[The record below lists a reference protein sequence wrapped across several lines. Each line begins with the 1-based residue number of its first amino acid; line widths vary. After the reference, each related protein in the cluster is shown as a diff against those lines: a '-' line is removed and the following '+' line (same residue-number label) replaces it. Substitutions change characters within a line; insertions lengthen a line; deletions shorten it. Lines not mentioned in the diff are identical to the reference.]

1 MASYAG
7 QSALTALWNKVIAV
21 LAGKADKNSVYSK
34 AEVDYKLAT
43 TYGSG
48 GSGTNGT
55 NASLM
60 MAAAPKSSTNTLS
73 LSDEETVDTSDCVH
87 LEGTE
92 TISGVKTFRGTGN
105 LFYSGGLKIRST
117 NTSYSAS
124 LVNTTASNMSVY
136 LPTNTSSSQ
145 YLLSRQSSGTTANTI
160 PYYTGTNGAMGTKTI
175 ATSTLSESSNEIPTS
190 AAIIAYLR
198 SKGLIS

>member
-7 QSALTALWNKVIAV
+7 QAALTALWIKIIAV

-43 TYGSG
+43 TAS
-48 GSGTNGT
+48 SGTNGT

-60 MAAAPKSSTNTLS
+60 MAAPKSSANTLS
-73 LSDEETVDTSDCVH
+73 LSDEGIDTSDCVH
-87 LEGTE
+87 LTGTE
-92 TISGVKTFRGTGN
+92 TISGVKTFSGTGN

-117 NTSYSAS
+117 NTSYSS
-124 LVNTTASNMSVY
+124 TLINTTASNTSIY

-145 YLLSRQSSGTTANTI
+145 YLLSRQTSGTTSNTI

-175 ATSTLSESSNEIPTS
+175 ATTTLSESSNEIPTS

>member
-7 QSALTALWNKVIAV
+7 QTALTALWVKIIAV

-43 TYGSG
+43 TAS
-48 GSGTNGT
+48 SGTNGT

-60 MAAAPKSSTNTLS
+60 MAAPKSSSTSTLS
-73 LSDEETVDTSDCVH
+73 LSDEGIDTSDCVH

-92 TISGVKTFRGTGN
+92 TISGVKTFSGTGN

-136 LPTNTSSSQ
+136 LPTNTSGSQ
-145 YLLSRQSSGTTANTI
+145 YLLSRQSSGTTANTV

>member
-7 QSALTALWNKVIAV
+7 QTALTALWNKVVAA
-21 LAGKADKNSVYSK
+21 LAGKADRNSVYSK

-43 TYGSG
+43 TYGVA

-55 NASLM
+55 NSSLM
-60 MAAAPKSSTNTLS
+60 MAASPKSGSSTLS
-73 LSDEETVDTSDCVH
+73 LTSEDGGDTSDYVH
-87 LEGTE
+87 LSGTE
-92 TISGVKTFRGTGN
+92 TITGVKT
-105 LFYSGGLKIRST
+105 FYSGGLKIRST
-117 NTSYSAS
+117 STSYNAT
-124 LVNTTASNMSVY
+124 LINTTASNISVY
-136 LPTNTSSSQ
+136 LPTNTSGSQ
-145 YLLSRQSSGTTANTI
+145 YLLSRQTSGTTSNTI

-175 ATSTLSESSNEIPTS
+175 ATTTLSESSNEIPTS